1 MSGELASERWTP
13 AQRAETVLL
22 SIISLLDDA
31 EISSP
36 ANIDA
41 AKLLRDDKAEYK
53 RRVAQD
59 VEKSKENIPSGFVVP
74 TDEILKK
81 EAAAAQAAKD
91 KVDDD
96 ADFWAESDGDFD
108 FGSDTEEENDEMGE
122 DAGVSEEEEY
132 ERDSDYGEDEED
144 DYDEK
149 WVD

>member
-13 AQRAETVLL
+13 AQRVETVLL

-41 AKLLRDDKAEYK
+41 AKMLRDDKAEYK

-74 TDEILKK
+74 TDEVLRK
-81 EAAAAQAAKD
+81 EAATKAAKE

-96 ADFWAESDGDFD
+96 ADFWAESDEDFD
-108 FGSDTEEENDEMGE
+108 FGSDTEEEDNEMGE
-122 DAGVSEEEEY
+122 DAGVGEEEED
-132 ERDSDYGEDEED
+132 ERDSEDEEKMED
-144 DYDEK
+144 
-149 WVD
+149 